1 MKNKFIFSLVSFLIF
16 SKPLIGQE
24 KEELI
29 SLFNLLLAYLKYK
42 PDLVHHFTIK
52 PCIYGGSIARLL
64 GVKNV
69 INHITGLGPSFY
81 SSRKKINFLKLNFL
95 SISIKLH

>member
-29 SLFNLLLAYLKYK
+29 SLC
-42 PDLVHHFTIK
+42 D
-52 PCIYGGSIARLL
+52 SIATAQALT
-64 GVKNV
+64 
-69 INHITGLGPSFY
+69 I
-81 SSRKKINFLKLNFL
+81 
-95 SISIKLH
+95 ISLQDIIVS